1 VQMIIES
8 SSYGTLTMDEL
19 FSKLKAMEM
28 EKLSRARMKG
38 RSDSSSPK
46 SKALVGGS
54 GSCANSSSV
63 GFSLA
68 SLVSIIYE

>member
-1 VQMIIES
+1 MRLVDS
-8 SSYGTLTMDEL
+8 LTTWSGVITAPFGEV
-19 FSKLKAMEM
+19 S
-28 EKLSRARMKG
+28 RMKG

>member
-1 VQMIIES
+1 MQMIIES

-38 RSDSSSPK
+38 RSDSLSPK

-54 GSCANSSSV
+54 SSCANSSSV